1 MTHVLPQMPTIVKPC
16 PALTKKN
23 SKIWA
28 PLIGLGCNSGFLYIY
43 NLNKNLLVKKTLVFP
58 THPVTGIEW
67 ITMNTLII
75 WSSHNF
81 LSANTVSTS
90 HQDTSSNN
98 VGVKQNNMKNEL
110 IYHDLRTGESSS
122 FRNMTVEESP
132 IVAIKISNLK

>member
-1 MTHVLPQMPTIVKPC
+1 
-16 PALTKKN
+16 
-23 SKIWA
+23 
-28 PLIGLGCNSGFLYIY
+28 
-43 NLNKNLLVKKTLVFP
+43 
-58 THPVTGIEW
+58 
-67 ITMNTLII
+67 MNTLII

-90 HQDTSSNN
+90 HQDTSTNN

-132 IVAIKISNLK
+132 IVTIKISNLK

>member
-1 MTHVLPQMPTIVKPC
+1 MTHVLPHLPTVVKPC

-28 PLIGLGCNSGFLYIY
+28 PLVGLGCNNGFLYIY
-43 NLNKNLLVKKTLVFP
+43 NLNKNLLVKKILVFT

-67 ITMNTLII
+67 ISMNTLII

-81 LSANTVSTS
+81 SSGSSFSTN
-90 HQDTSSNN
+90 HQDASNN
-98 VGVKQNNMKNEL
+98 NMSVKQHNIKNEF
-110 IYHDLRTGESSS
+110 IYHDLRTGESNV

-132 IVAIKISNLK
+132 IVTIKISNLK